1 MITLSDFHCMFIL
14 IFKLKEMYA
23 EVDTCGRQLPKGQRI
38 AQVFMN
44 AIMPK

>member
-23 EVDTCGRQLPKGQRI
+23 EVDTCGGQLPKGKGVAKGLPRCSRTL
-38 AQVFMN
+38 
-44 AIMPK
+44 